1 MHKLNALLATTA
13 LTGLAGAMTGPAAF
27 ADSSGNFNATVAE
40 TQCTLNTNTGALGGG
55 LTGTMLTTTI
65 TTPNGSGTTLL
76 ITPSFVTGLFT
87 NTQITKAM
95 QSSSE
100 TAAVQ
105 VFVKLDGEEVPP
117 ATDGHP
123 GITYDERFQQLSS
136 NVFNQLVGGGTFCSF
151 TTSVSLTSISP
162 SVTTTTTLTIGTVSC
177 SIDLILSTMSAHS
190 FNFVASPPQLSG
202 GNHSL
207 EVDWALVCANN
218 GGSLL
223 AANCATTFA
232 ANTAAAC
239 IGPGTVTVQ
248 QVKNFHNDG
257 SISIGP

>member
-13 LTGLAGAMTGPAAF
+13 LTGLAGVAGAPAAF
-27 ADSSGNFNATVAE
+27 AQSSGNFNATVAE
-40 TQCTLNTNTGALGGG
+40 TQCELNAGNGQLSGG
-55 LTGTMLTTTI
+55 LTGSLLQTTI

-87 NTQITKAM
+87 DTQVNKQQQ
-95 QSSSE
+95 QSNE

-105 VFVKLDGEEVPP
+105 VFVTLDGKPVPP
-117 ATDGHP
+117 ATSGAP

-151 TTSVSLTSISP
+151 TTTVSLTSISP
-162 SVTTTTTLTIGTVSC
+162 TVTTTTTLTVGTVSC
-177 SIDLILSTMSAHS
+177 SIDLILSTLSAHS
-190 FNFVASPPQLSG
+190 FNFVISPEG
-202 GNHSL
+202 GSHSL
-207 EVDWALVCANN
+207 DVAWAFACGNN
-218 GGSLL
+218 LSSGGSL
-223 AANCATTFA
+223 AASNCSTTFA
-232 ANTAAAC
+232 PNTAAAC

-248 QVKNFHNDG
+248 QVKNFHQDG

>member
-13 LTGLAGAMTGPAAF
+13 LTGLAGVAGAPAAF
-27 ADSSGNFNATVAE
+27 AQSSGNFNATVAE
-40 TQCTLNTNTGALGGG
+40 TQCELNAANGGQLSGG
-55 LTGTMLTTTI
+55 LTGSLLQTTI

-87 NTQITKAM
+87 DTQVNKQQQ
-95 QSSSE
+95 QSNE

-105 VFVKLDGEEVPP
+105 IFVTLDGQPVPP
-117 ATDGHP
+117 ATTGAP

-151 TTSVSLTSISP
+151 SVSGT
-162 SVTTTTTLTIGTVSC
+162 VTVGTVSC
-177 SIDLILSTMSAHS
+177 SIDLILSTLSAHS
-190 FNFVASPPQLSG
+190 FNFVISPEG
-202 GNHSL
+202 GSHSL
-207 EVDWALVCANN
+207 DVAWAFACGNN
-218 GGSLL
+218 LSSGGSL
-223 AANCATTFA
+223 AASNCSTTFA
-232 ANTAAAC
+232 PNTAAAC
-239 IGPGTVTVQ
+239 IGPGTITVQ